1 MLNQAIV
8 VARLSFHHVQPKQT
22 PWDRDFKISKQH
34 CTIGMPSG
42 GSNENTRTR
51 SNFRDVPDQTV
62 TSSSEVMTADFF
74 FCITNLGTPC
84 ILSSLT
90 SAAGCLLLFCLL
102 LLVVA
107 RGSAVFNSI

>member
-1 MLNQAIV
+1 MVATASVIRARNSSKLTGRGGTKLHLQLLSTQKSPGMLNQAIV
-8 VARLSFHHVQPKQT
+8 VARLSFHHVQTKQT
-22 PWDRDFKISKQH
+22 PYDRDCKISKQH

-74 FCITNLGTPC
+74 F
-84 ILSSLT
+84 
-90 SAAGCLLLFCLL
+90 
-102 LLVVA
+102 V
-107 RGSAVFNSI
+107 